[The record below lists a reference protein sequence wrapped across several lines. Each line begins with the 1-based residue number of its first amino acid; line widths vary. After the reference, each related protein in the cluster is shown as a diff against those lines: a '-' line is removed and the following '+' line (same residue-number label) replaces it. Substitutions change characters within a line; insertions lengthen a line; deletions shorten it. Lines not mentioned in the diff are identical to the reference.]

1 VTVLTDGSSITF
13 WGFDALQEIALS
25 STFQTATFLPLN
37 HFDYI
42 LGKGVDS
49 KSLNIFFLTSE
60 NYQRVKPILKVLS
73 DSPHHTIVLS
83 NVSSLSYFWFN
94 QSDLPEWVSLVR
106 DDKDVLKNLNEAIQA
121 KDPIAKFSHPDL
133 LWKTTFTD
141 RQILIL
147 KGIIHGETNRKIAE
161 MIFQSE
167 KTVEAEIKSICA
179 ILDISQKK
187 TEQNIR
193 VLIGLRYAQLVGVL

>member
-25 STFQTATFLPLN
+25 STFQSASFLPLN

-42 LGKGVDS
+42 TGKGVDS
-49 KSLNIFFLTSE
+49 ESLNIFFLTSE
-60 NYQRVKPILKVLS
+60 DYQRVKPILKVLS

-121 KDPIAKFSHPDL
+121 KDPIAKFSNPDL